1 MEIHFLWHHVEL
13 FDTVLHLS
21 GGIDKG
27 TVCHWR
33 GHALCAA
40 GDSAG
45 NCGYFWGN
53 LPLFWLS
60 ALMILAAGGDLTILW
75 KLFRFPRS
83 KGEVRFL
90 DHPYEVGLV
99 IFERTFSKV

>member
-1 MEIHFLWHHVEL
+1 M
-13 FDTVLHLS
+13 
-21 GGIDKG
+21 
-27 TVCHWR
+27 
-33 GHALCAA
+33 
-40 GDSAG
+40 
-45 NCGYFWGN
+45 
-53 LPLFWLS
+53 FWLS

>member
-45 NCGYFWGN
+45 NCGYFWGK
-53 LPLFWLS
+53 
-60 ALMILAAGGDLTILW
+60 LAFVLAECPDDSSGW
-75 KLFRFPRS
+75 RRFDHS
-83 KGEVRFL
+83 LEVISFSRF
-90 DHPYEVGLV
+90 
-99 IFERTFSKV
+99 